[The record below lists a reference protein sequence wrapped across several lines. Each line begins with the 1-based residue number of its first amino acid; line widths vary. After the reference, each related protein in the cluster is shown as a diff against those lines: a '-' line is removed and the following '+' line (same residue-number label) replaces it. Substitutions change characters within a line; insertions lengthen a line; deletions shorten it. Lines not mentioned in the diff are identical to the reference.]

1 MCIRDSLYAL
11 VWSCH
16 GLIAGTVSFGTLTAV
31 LQLVNQV
38 QSPFVGLSGMLPQYY
53 GALASAERMMD
64 IEALPDEPAVD
75 NAPYDVEAL
84 YAHLLGIELRG
95 LSFHYDRE
103 PVLERA
109 DLYLEKGSF
118 AVISGCLL
126 YTSRCV

>member
-1 MCIRDSLYAL
+1 MEDKGRRLQQANYDEKIRKNTISVVANTGISFIFNLGYLYAL

-64 IEALPDEPAVD
+64 IEALLDEPAVD
-75 NAPYDVEAL
+75 NA
-84 YAHLLGIELRG
+84 
-95 LSFHYDRE
+95 
-103 PVLERA
+103 
-109 DLYLEKGSF
+109 
-118 AVISGCLL
+118 CLL